1 MKKLLFA
8 SLLGFGLF
16 CSCTHKLD
24 VAPETPSFNGD
35 YTIPIET
42 ALSSLEGFLA
52 SYGDKLTKG
61 SLKPEIDNWF
71 PISNGVATKGIKPPQ
86 LIYAVN
92 FKDKNGYAL
101 ISADRRIST
110 DLIAIIDSG
119 EVTEKDFYP
128 ADKNMVA
135 SDDDDLSPAE
145 FKAMV
150 DSGVLAQNLRQIHQ
164 ECLRYADTEV
174 RMYSITIDESINVG
188 GIPTADIPPKV
199 WTITKEVPMML
210 KTVWDQ
216 VGDKNVF
223 NNNCPTVG
231 IRKKVRAPAGCVC
244 IATAQIIAYH
254 EYPQELICD
263 SMNIDYSKLK
273 SIYSFNDGVFDGG
286 LIKDT
291 LDSRKMMSSFIYHIS
306 ASCKT
311 KYGKIFDKTWGFAW
325 PSNAK
330 RCLRKMGYNNV
341 KLHWGYDE
349 DKVLKSL
356 ENGCPIF
363 ISATS
368 KVINGHAWVIDG
380 YIKRFYKQNPD
391 SALKSQTLVHCN
403 WGWGG
408 LCNGYFISGVF
419 KPKDV
424 TISDNL
430 GTTESEDKYW
440 SLINYITYDKPG
452 K

>member
-42 ALSSLEGFLA
+42 ALNSLEGFLA

-110 DLIAIIDSG
+110 DVIAIIDSG
-119 EVTEKDFYP
+119 EVTDKDFYP
-128 ADKNMVA
+128 VDKNMVV

-150 DSGVLAQNLRQIHQ
+150 DSGVLAMNFVPINR
-164 ECLRYADTEV
+164 ECLKFAEAEV
-174 RMYSITIDESINVG
+174 RNYSLTLDENINTGNVNTGTVVETHWETIK
-188 GIPTADIPPKV
+188 T
-199 WTITKEVPMML
+199 VPMML
-210 KTVWDQ
+210 NTVWTQIGDQ
-216 VGDKNVF
+216 NVF
-223 NNNCPTVG
+223 NKYCPTVG
-231 IRKKVRAPAGCVC
+231 VSKKELAPAGCVC

-254 EYPQELICD
+254 EFPKPLRCNNID
-263 SMNIDYSKLK
+263 IDYSIIK
-273 SIYSFNDGVFDGG
+273 SFYRLDEGR
-286 LIKDT
+286 IKT
-291 LDSRKMMSSFIYHIS
+291 GIPKSSKENKAMMSNFIFDIS
-306 ASCKT
+306 KSCKT
-311 KYGKIFDKTWGFAW
+311 KYGKIFGNSWGFAW
-325 PSNAK
+325 PWNARK
-330 RCLRKMGYNNV
+330 CLEKYGYKDVRLN
-341 KLHWGYDE
+341 WGYDE
-349 DKVLKSL
+349 GKVINSLDK
-356 ENGCPIF
+356 GCPVF
-363 ISATS
+363 ISAIS

-380 YIKRFYKQNPD
+380 YIKRDKKTSTGD
-391 SALKSQTLVHCN
+391 VVKSQTLVHCN
-403 WGWGG
+403 WGWNG
-408 LCNGYFISGVF
+408 LCNGYFTSGVF
-419 KPKDV
+419 K
-424 TISDNL
+424 TNSAEISDNL
-430 GTTESEDKYW
+430 GTITNEERYW
-440 SLINYITYDKPG
+440 SSFNFISYEKPY
-452 K
+452 

>member
-1 MKKLLFA
+1 
-8 SLLGFGLF
+8 
-16 CSCTHKLD
+16 
-24 VAPETPSFNGD
+24 
-35 YTIPIET
+35 
-42 ALSSLEGFLA
+42 
-52 SYGDKLTKG
+52 
-61 SLKPEIDNWF
+61 
-71 PISNGVATKGIKPPQ
+71 
-86 LIYAVN
+86 
-92 FKDKNGYAL
+92 
-101 ISADRRIST
+101 
-110 DLIAIIDSG
+110 
-119 EVTEKDFYP
+119 
-128 ADKNMVA
+128 
-135 SDDDDLSPAE
+135 
-145 FKAMV
+145 
-150 DSGVLAQNLRQIHQ
+150 
-164 ECLRYADTEV
+164 
-174 RMYSITIDESINVG
+174 
-188 GIPTADIPPKV
+188 
-199 WTITKEVPMML
+199 
-210 KTVWDQ
+210 
-216 VGDKNVF
+216 
-223 NNNCPTVG
+223 
-231 IRKKVRAPAGCVC
+231 
-244 IATAQIIAYH
+244 
-254 EYPQELICD
+254 
-263 SMNIDYSKLK
+263 MNIDYSKLK

>member
-42 ALSSLEGFLA
+42 ALNSLEGFLA

-150 DSGVLAQNLRQIHQ
+150 DSGVLAMNFVPINR
-164 ECLRYADTEV
+164 ECLKFAEAEV
-174 RMYSITIDESINVG
+174 RN
-188 GIPTADIPPKV
+188 
-199 WTITKEVPMML
+199 
-210 KTVWDQ
+210 
-216 VGDKNVF
+216 
-223 NNNCPTVG
+223 
-231 IRKKVRAPAGCVC
+231 
-244 IATAQIIAYH
+244 
-254 EYPQELICD
+254 
-263 SMNIDYSKLK
+263 
-273 SIYSFNDGVFDGG
+273 YSF
-286 LIKDT
+286 
-291 LDSRKMMSSFIYHIS
+291 R
-306 ASCKT
+306 
-311 KYGKIFDKTWGFAW
+311 
-325 PSNAK
+325 
-330 RCLRKMGYNNV
+330 
-341 KLHWGYDE
+341 
-349 DKVLKSL
+349 
-356 ENGCPIF
+356 
-363 ISATS
+363 
-368 KVINGHAWVIDG
+368 
-380 YIKRFYKQNPD
+380 
-391 SALKSQTLVHCN
+391 
-403 WGWGG
+403 
-408 LCNGYFISGVF
+408 
-419 KPKDV
+419 
-424 TISDNL
+424 
-430 GTTESEDKYW
+430 
-440 SLINYITYDKPG
+440 
-452 K
+452 